1 MWQYLVKRLLLMA
14 MTLFGISVL
23 CFLIVTMAPGDP
35 AAMKAQAL
43 ASGGQSNLDEQTLRK
58 NQELYYLDRP
68 TFFNPRPPT
77 RTTTVAATLEELDDE
92 ENEARRKDAL
102 ARLKGTIGTAALAQ
116 LIPELAPR
124 VAEAAKRAAS
134 LDEQLAALRGPG
146 AAAARV
152 ALGSRYGSF
161 EPQLPPGS
169 DDAAWA
175 DAWERRT
182 PNLVAQLEAPARR
195 VLEALAHSPLVLEQE
210 AGELPGLQREA
221 AWLGAVAA
229 GASRGARSVED
240 ERYLRGFLHWY
251 LDALYV
257 WALRRQEGEAAE
269 PAAELRHGLVRYDP
283 LALREFRGLS
293 YADLLGLLD

>member
-1 MWQYLVKRLLLMA
+1 
-14 MTLFGISVL
+14 
-23 CFLIVTMAPGDP
+23 
-35 AAMKAQAL
+35 
-43 ASGGQSNLDEQTLRK
+43 SG
-58 NQELYYLDRP
+58 
-68 TFFNPRPPT
+68 
-77 RTTTVAATLEELDDE
+77 
-92 ENEARRKDAL
+92 
-102 ARLKGTIGTAALAQ
+102 
-116 LIPELAPR
+116 APR
-124 VAEAAKRAAS
+124 DWS
-134 LDEQLAALRGPG
+134 
-146 AAAARV
+146 
-152 ALGSRYGSF
+152 
-161 EPQLPPGS
+161 
-169 DDAAWA
+169 
-175 DAWERRT
+175 
-182 PNLVAQLEAPARR
+182 R

>member
-116 LIPELAPR
+116 LINR
-124 VAEAAKRAAS
+124 K
-134 LDEQLAALRGPG
+134 
-146 AAAARV
+146 
-152 ALGSRYGSF
+152 
-161 EPQLPPGS
+161 
-169 DDAAWA
+169 
-175 DAWERRT
+175 
-182 PNLVAQLEAPARR
+182 
-195 VLEALAHSPLVLEQE
+195 
-210 AGELPGLQREA
+210 
-221 AWLGAVAA
+221 
-229 GASRGARSVED
+229 SV
-240 ERYLRGFLHWY
+240 
-251 LDALYV
+251 V
-257 WALRRQEGEAAE
+257 
-269 PAAELRHGLVRYDP
+269 
-283 LALREFRGLS
+283 
-293 YADLLGLLD
+293 